1 MARQAQTSVMGDLIP
16 YDAGIVILT
25 PLDKNGRKENDK
37 AVFTG
42 KDFIQTTQTVE
53 SITMETLPNGRGDDK
68 DFQTKHQ
75 YTLTIVTGIYD
86 LRFHAMA
93 ANRIVSAVSAGS
105 TTDLQGVEVEITP
118 IKVGSTAP
126 YTYEVAFGTSAA
138 GGVADTPAADA
149 DGVYDLKVQ
158 DTYGNFLE
166 NGGAAVTTLEAGVF
180 KYNSGTKI
188 MSFSSDYKG
197 IPLRCIFFKVPTYGG
212 AKIVN
217 DPVLKSKQFHVK
229 VLGEVKSAATE
240 DVYPLETLLK
250 KCTYAADVSDPMG
263 QRSINGTCTYV
274 FKSAPVANGVSVY
287 EQFVPALTTARV

>member
-1 MARQAQTSVMGDLIP
+1 MARQVQTSVMGDLIP

-25 PLDKNGRKENDK
+25 PLDKNGRQEISN

-53 SITMETLPNGRGDDK
+53 AITMETLPNGRGDDK

-93 ANRIVSAVSAGS
+93 ANRIVSAVAAGS

-118 IKVGSTAP
+118 LKVGSTAP
-126 YTYEVAFGTSAA
+126 YTYEVAFGTTATGA
-138 GGVADTPAADA
+138 VADTPAVNS
-149 DGVYDLKVQ
+149 DGVYDVKVQ
-158 DTYGNFLE
+158 DTFGNFLE

-180 KYNSGTKI
+180 EYDSGTKI
-188 MSFSSDYKG
+188 MSFSSDYEG

-212 AKIVN
+212 AKVVN
-217 DPVLKSKQFHVK
+217 NPVLKSKQFHVR
-229 VLGEVKSAATE
+229 VLGAVKSAANE
-240 DVYPLETLLK
+240 DNYPLETLLK

-274 FKSAPVANGVSVY
+274 FKSAPVGKDVSVY
-287 EQFVPALTTARV
+287 EQFIPALTTARV